1 MTVDWRGSRA
11 SVFRGFVDDNYVD
24 NKPDTN
30 GDGGGGEARAGYLSV
45 GCRPVV
51 SPLVQLPTSIV
62 ARCFTRSRRRSVRSR
77 GSKRE
82 KEKTRGGYVSGG
94 GVFPGV
100 RYCGDER
107 RRRRRV
113 SPLLLLLR
121 KQPEDTSQT
130 PSAPRRILLQDQTPP
145 VLVRRL
151 RPSARS
157 HPPPPPLLP
166 PLTLFRI
173 VASSRV
179 RSSSSF
185 QLSSLIC
192 TT

>member
-1 MTVDWRGSRA
+1 MGSLMTTTWM
-11 SVFRGFVDDNYVD
+11 
-24 NKPDTN
+24 TN
-30 GDGGGGEARAGYLSV
+30 RTRTGTEGEARAGDLSV

-51 SPLVQLPTSIV
+51 SSLVRLSTSIV
-62 ARCFTRSRRRSVRSR
+62 ARCFTRFRHRSVRSR
-77 GSKRE
+77 GSRRE
-82 KEKTRGGYVSGG
+82 IEKTRGGYVSGG

-107 RRRRRV
+107 RKRRRV
-113 SPLLLLLR
+113 SPLLLLFR

-145 VLVRRL
+145 LLVRRH
-151 RPSARS
+151 RPSPGS
-157 HPPPPPLLP
+157 PPRPLLP
-166 PLTLFRI
+166 PLPLFWI

-179 RSSSSF
+179 RSSYSSSSL